1 MVNKICCCP
10 AVTLHS
16 PLLSQ
21 ALQALITLF
30 VELVKMHVAR
40 VAQSNPQAIF
50 LAFLS
55 VSCPVKD
62 FMPVKLPVRAST
74 DKAPGVSDHLYN

>member
-1 MVNKICCCP
+1 MVNKFCLCP

-40 VAQSNPQAIF
+40 VAQSHPQAIF
-50 LAFLS
+50 FAFLA
-55 VSCPVKD
+55 VSCPMKD
-62 FMPVKLPVRAST
+62 FMPVKLPVRAPT
-74 DKAPGVSDHLYN
+74 DEAPGISDHLHN